1 MIINDEYRR
10 DGHSSAQ
17 AQRHFGPGGTGMSRA
32 SARAP
37 TGSCGT
43 QLMTAPS
50 SFTTWS
56 VNWLMSCGAWAETVR
71 KLVMHGP
78 GGGWRSVGKGRSAMD
93 RLLDMRRTT

>member
-1 MIINDEYRR
+1 
-10 DGHSSAQ
+10 
-17 AQRHFGPGGTGMSRA
+17 MSRA

-78 GGGWRSVGKGRSAMD
+78 GGAGAALGREEA
-93 RLLDMRRTT
+93 RWIGCLTCGALHNGPRFLD